1 MASRKDM
8 SQDPWKVSATIAN
21 MEHLAI
27 VKKWYGVAFF
37 TFSFHVS
44 IYLLRDA
51 FYGLY
56 YII

>member
-1 MASRKDM
+1 MASRKDG
-8 SQDPWKVSATIAN
+8 SSDPWKVSATIEN

-27 VKKWYGVAFF
+27 VKKWYVVAFF

-56 YII
+56 